1 MVLQEQLKRLNEDI
15 AVIDGGERYAL
26 EEKLEPA
33 GTLYRLVLKESD
45 YDVGQNGQFGQSIWS
60 PYNEI
65 RAYIEG
71 ICRALEW
78 VLP

>member
-1 MVLQEQLKRLNEDI
+1 MVLHEQLKRLNVAI
-15 AVIDGGERYAL
+15 ALIDGGECYAL

-33 GTLYRLVLKESD
+33 GTLYRLVLKKPHNI
-45 YDVGQNGQFGQSIWS
+45 VGQFSRSTWS

-65 RAYIEG
+65 CAYIDG

>member
-15 AVIDGGERYAL
+15 AVIDGGECYAL
-26 EEKLEPA
+26 KERLEPA
-33 GTLYRLVLKESD
+33 GALYTLVLKEPD
-45 YDVGQNGQFGQSIWS
+45 DIVGQFSQSIWS

-65 RAYIEG
+65 CAYIEG

>member
-26 EEKLEPA
+26 DEKLEPA

-45 YDVGQNGQFGQSIWS
+45 NDDIVGQFSQSVWS

-65 RAYIEG
+65 CVYIEG

>member
-33 GTLYRLVLKESD
+33 GTLYRLVLKEPND
-45 YDVGQNGQFGQSIWS
+45 IVGQFSQSTWS

-65 RAYIEG
+65 RAYIDG